1 MGRMIQIKQP
11 SRLLE
16 DQATLQALRGSSNL
30 QELVDDPAA
39 NNRVQDNLSKALP
52 IHHQQVHLV
61 YTSSGPYI
69 NQLSI
74 S

>member
-1 MGRMIQIKQP
+1 MAHRQNDP
-11 SRLLE
+11 N
-16 DQATLQALRGSSNL
+16 QATLQALRGSSNL
-30 QELVDDPAA
+30 QELFDDPAA

>member
-1 MGRMIQIKQP
+1 MAHGQNDP
-11 SRLLE
+11 N
-16 DQATLQALRGSSNL
+16 QATLQALRGSSNL
-30 QELVDDPAA
+30 QELVDDDPAA
-39 NNRVQDNLSKALP
+39 NNRVQDNISKALP

>member
-1 MGRMIQIKQP
+1 MIQIKQL
-11 SRLLE
+11 SRLF
-16 DQATLQALRGSSNL
+16 